1 MQEFK
6 DRVAVITG
14 AASGI
19 GLSLAERCINEG
31 MKVVLAD
38 IEESVL
44 ISIEREMTSQGAR
57 VLAIPTDVSQPGD
70 VEALARY
77 TIDNWGAV
85 HLLFNNAGVIT
96 IGSAWESTIN
106 DWKWV
111 IGVNLWGVIHGI
123 HTFVPIML
131 EQDTDCHII
140 NTASIAGLVSPSP
153 GTAIYHVTKHA
164 VVALSEALYHG
175 LLQSSSKI
183 QVSVLCPGF
192 VKTQLMEAG
201 RNRAEELH
209 NESSDGLGK
218 PAAQADQVVAQ
229 SLARAISNGILPRQ
243 VADAVFDSIRE
254 NKFYILVNIGPW
266 QHALRTRVED
276 ILQERNPTIPRLD
289 L

>member
-19 GLSLAERCINEG
+19 GLSLAERCVNEG

-38 IEESVL
+38 IEESTL
-44 ISIEREMTSQGAR
+44 ASIEREMTAKGAR
-57 VLAIPTDVSQPGD
+57 VLAVPTDVSQACD

-96 IGSAWESTIN
+96 TGSAWESTIN

-111 IGVNLWGVIHGI
+111 MGVNLWGVIHGI
-123 HTFVPIML
+123 HNFVPIML
-131 EQDTDCHII
+131 EQDTDCHIV
-140 NTASIAGLVSPSP
+140 NTASIAGLVSPNP
-153 GTAIYHVTKHA
+153 GTTIYHVTKHA

-175 LLQSSSKI
+175 LSQRRSKI

-192 VKTQLMEAG
+192 IRTKLMEAG
-201 RNRAEELH
+201 RNRATELH
-209 NESSDGLGK
+209 NKPSDEQGDLLD
-218 PAAQADQVVAQ
+218 PANQVVAQ
-229 SLARAISNGILPRQ
+229 ALARAISNGILPRQ
-243 VADAVFDSIRE
+243 VADTVFNSIRE
-254 NKFYILVNIGPW
+254 NKFYIFVNIDPW
-266 QHALRTRVED
+266 KRALRARIED
-276 ILQERNPTIPRLD
+276 ISQERNPTMPGLD